1 VRCPR
6 CGTELPERAKFC
18 LECGLALSVA
28 SGSELRAAGADTPV
42 TETAPAHRAPL
53 EGEHK
58 QVTVLFCDLANSTPL
73 AERLGPEGMHAFL
86 NRFFELALAEVN
98 RYEGTINQFLGDGF
112 MALFGAPIAHEDDAR
127 RAVMAALGIRRTLR
141 DRASWMGAGTIAVR
155 IGLNT
160 GPVVIGRIGDH
171 LRTDYTAVGD
181 TTNVAARLQ
190 QAADPGDVLI
200 AESTARLVRGDVRLD
215 PLGGLTVKGKSEP
228 VVAYRVRGTAPRRS
242 LLEQGRE
249 RTQPIFVGRDGEQRR
264 LTELA
269 TALAEGRGHIVSV
282 VGEAGSGKSR
292 LLYEF
297 RRSLEGGPLFFL
309 EGRCRSFGASTP
321 YLPIV
326 ELLRNDCDILDTD
339 TPEAIASKVR
349 LVVEDLGMDRA
360 TLPYILR
367 LLGVK
372 EGAESVEDMPA
383 ETVKARTLNGL
394 EQMLGRGSRRR
405 PLVLL
410 VEDVHWIDAPSEEYI
425 TRLARA
431 LADAPILL
439 VTTTRPEYAP
449 PWLEPA
455 RSAEILLQPLSDVD
469 SRRVVESVVERQPL
483 PERVLSMILD
493 KADGN
498 PLFLEELTRSVAG
511 QHDPGAAPA
520 VPETLQGVL
529 MARIDRLPETP
540 RRLLQTAAVLG
551 REFSLRLLEAVWDGP
566 GRALSHLEELTR
578 LEFVHPGV
586 GEEPAYA
593 FNHALSQEVAY
604 ESLLLSHRRTL
615 HEAAGRALE
624 RQHAP
629 RLAPVLDRLALH
641 YSRAE
646 QPDKAIEYLALVAD
660 RALHAYANAEAIQ
673 AVDEALEHADR
684 LPEPART
691 RARVRLA
698 VEKSQALVLLGALR
712 ESVDVLLGERA
723 GVEALQDP
731 MVSGPY
737 NFRLASVFGLLGQT
751 RDAVSL
757 AEQALRAAEDVGDRV
772 TMGRARYLLAREG
785 FWAGRLRE
793 GVEHARRG
801 ITLLEATGDRWWL
814 SMAHWAMAVNH
825 TLLGDFAAA
834 SAAAARAKDVAAQ
847 LEDPR
852 LLGQAEW
859 TTGWVHAIRGE
870 WPEAVAAGQR
880 AVELAPEPFSR
891 ALARGFLGIVYLEKG
906 DVALARP
913 LLDDCADAFAG
924 FHFRQ
929 LEGWMLILGG
939 QARLANGE
947 TAAAHERVLRGRSVV
962 ESAFF
967 APAVAVAERVLGE
980 IAHAE
985 GKLDDAVR
993 HLRVSLRFN
1002 EEIGARFD
1010 LARVHLSLAEVARAR
1025 DHGPGV
1031 TAELEEARRGFEAL
1045 DLPAWVA
1052 RTRRRAEALGVTVG

>member
-18 LECGLALSVA
+18 LECGLALSAV
-28 SGSELRAAGADTPV
+28 SGSELRAAGAD
-42 TETAPAHRAPL
+42 APAPDPALAPRSSL

-58 QVTVLFCDLANSTPL
+58 QVTVMFCDLANSTPL

-86 NRFFELALAEVN
+86 NRFFELALAEVH

-112 MALFGAPIAHEDDAR
+112 MALFGAPLAHEDDAR
-127 RAVMAALGIRRTLR
+127 RAVRAALGIRRTLR

-200 AESTARLVRGDVRLD
+200 SEATARLVRSDVRLD

-249 RTQPIFVGRDGEQRR
+249 RTQPSFVGRDPEQRH

-269 TALAEGRGHIVSV
+269 AALVDGRGHIVSV

-297 RRSLEGGPLFFL
+297 RRSLDGGSLLFL

-360 TLPYILR
+360 TLPYLLR

-372 EGAESVEDMPA
+372 QGAESVEDMPA
-383 ETVKARTLNGL
+383 ETVKARTLDGL
-394 EQMLGRGSRRR
+394 EQMLCRGSRRR

-425 TRLARA
+425 TRLAHA

-439 VTTTRPEYAP
+439 VTTTRPEYTP
-449 PWLEPA
+449 PWLEPV
-455 RSAEILLQPLSDVD
+455 RSAELRLQPLSEID

-483 PERVLSMILD
+483 AERVLDMILD
-493 KADGN
+493 KAEGN
-498 PLFLEELTRSVAG
+498 PLFLEELTRSVVG
-511 QHDPGAAPA
+511 QVDPAATPT
-520 VPETLQGVL
+520 VPGTLQGVL
-529 MARIDRLPETP
+529 MARIDRLPEMP

-551 REFSLRLLEAVWDGP
+551 REFPLSLLEAVWDGP
-566 GRALSHLEELTR
+566 GSALSHLEELTR
-578 LEFVHPGV
+578 LEFVHPRV

-593 FNHALSQEVAY
+593 FNHALSQEAAY
-604 ESLLLSHRRTL
+604 ESLLLSHRRAL
-615 HEAAGRALE
+615 HEATARTLE

-629 RLAPVLDRLALH
+629 RLAPALDGLALH

-646 QPDKAIEYLALVAD
+646 LPEKAIEYLALVAD
-660 RALHAYANAEAIQ
+660 RAIRAYANAEAIRIL
-673 AVDEALEHADR
+673 DEALGHADR
-684 LPEPART
+684 LAEPART

-698 VEKSQALVLLGALR
+698 IEKSQALVLLGALR
-712 ESVDVLLGERA
+712 ESMDVLLAERS

-731 MVSGPY
+731 LVAGPY
-737 NFRLASVFGLLGQT
+737 DFRLASVYGLLGQT
-751 RDAVSL
+751 RDAIIL
-757 AEQALRAAEDVGDRV
+757 AEQSLQAATQVGDRV

-793 GVEHARRG
+793 GVEHAQHAVA
-801 ITLLEATGDRWWL
+801 LLEVTADRWWL

-825 TLLGDFAAA
+825 TLLGNFAAA
-834 SAAAARAKDVAAQ
+834 FEAAGRAKDVAAQ
-847 LEDPR
+847 LENPR

-859 TTGWVHAIRGE
+859 TTGWLHAIRGE
-870 WPEAVAAGQR
+870 WPEAMEAGQR
-880 AVELAPEPFSR
+880 AVALAPEPFSR
-891 ALARGFLGIVYLEKG
+891 SLARGFLGITYLEKG
-906 DVALARP
+906 DVARARP
-913 LLDDCADAFAG
+913 LLDEGAATFAR
-924 FHFRQ
+924 FQFRQ
-929 LEGWMLILGG
+929 LEGWLLILAG
-939 QARLANGE
+939 QARLADGE
-947 TAAAHERVLRGRSVV
+947 TAAAREHVLRGRGVV
-962 ESAFF
+962 ETAYF
-967 APAVAVAERVLGE
+967 APAVVVGERLLGE
-980 IAHAE
+980 IGQLE
-985 GKLDDAVR
+985 GRLDDAER
-993 HLRVSLRFN
+993 HLRTALRLGD
-1002 EEIGARFD
+1002 EIGARLESARTH
-1010 LARVHLSLAEVARAR
+1010 LALADVARAR
-1025 DHGPGV
+1025 GDEPGV
-1031 TAELEEARRGFEAL
+1031 RRELETARDLFETL
-1045 DLPAWVA
+1045 ELPGWVA
-1052 RTRRRAEALGVTVG
+1052 LTRRRAEALGVAVG